1 MGVLREPFRLAAGD
15 GQACYYPAH
24 VSIKDRHAPGAW
36 FELAPGRSW
45 RWVGHGGPLE
55 VELVDV
61 LAAAALERLAG
72 REVARRPILQAHA
85 LALVGALRAGQAELA
100 ERLGLEQA
108 AALDTVD
115 EWELGGLA
123 QPPLRHRTIRNYKLN
138 APRRV
143 PPPVQLAGSRQSL
156 WLWSRAQ
163 AAAWIGAR
171 PGVAWRAGLSDADI
185 AASGRRLPGR
195 PRRTGRTGRTGRSG
209 DAPGGTVTGS
219 A

>member
-1 MGVLREPFRLAAGD
+1 MGVLREPFRLAVGD
-15 GQACYYPAH
+15 GQACFYPAH
-24 VSIKDRHAPGAW
+24 VAIKDRRAPGAC

-45 RWVGHGGPLE
+45 RWVGRDGPLD
-55 VELVDV
+55 VGLVDV
-61 LAAAALERLAG
+61 LAAATLERLAG
-72 REVARRPILQAHA
+72 RQVARGPILAAHA
-85 LALVGALRAGQAELA
+85 LALVTALRAGRAELA

-115 EWELGGLA
+115 EWELAGLT
-123 QPPLRHRTIRNYKLN
+123 QPPLRQRTIKNYKLN

-143 PPPVQLAGSRQSL
+143 PPPVQLAGNRQTV

-163 AAAWIGAR
+163 ATAWIGAR
-171 PGVAWRAGLSDADI
+171 PGVAWRTGLSDADI

-195 PRRTGRTGRTGRSG
+195 PRRQAAG
-209 DAPGGTVTGS
+209 DAPGSVTGS